1 MNLFEEFNDRFNML
15 VNVCWTSIFK
25 VKLLFDHPIFNA
37 VLFVNATNK
46 KLFLS
51 NLMIGFYCIIV
62 IVLEV
67 LILK

>member
-1 MNLFEEFNDRFNML
+1 M
-15 VNVCWTSIFK
+15 FK